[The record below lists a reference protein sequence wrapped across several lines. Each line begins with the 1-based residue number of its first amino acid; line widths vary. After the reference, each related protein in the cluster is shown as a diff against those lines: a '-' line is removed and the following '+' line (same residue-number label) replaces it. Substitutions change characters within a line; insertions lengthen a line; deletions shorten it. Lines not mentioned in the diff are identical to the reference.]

1 MRKRREKAERAKKH
15 AECLREK
22 KRKRK
27 EDQVSSACQEK
38 EEASVVVMCVFGF
51 GFGIKFDIEKTHEPP
66 TQKGVRAEKPYTLDT
81 SQESNGKITSV
92 QVEAVKG

>member
-22 KRKRK
+22 KRKKK

-38 EEASVVVMCVFGF
+38 EEVSISRGNVCVG
-51 GFGIKFDIEKTHEPP
+51 GG
-66 TQKGVRAEKPYTLDT
+66 
-81 SQESNGKITSV
+81 
-92 QVEAVKG
+92 